1 MDAARRSLL
10 ADAEGDSND
19 YPAVG
24 AARPPRAPLPEGRPP
39 RRGMRFIKAYWTTFR
54 VIVSYL
60 WLRFWARWRS
70 DEWVDRELRSTHLRN
85 AKRIERTICE
95 LQGLFIKV
103 GQVISIMTNFLP
115 EEFRRQLE
123 GLQDHVPP
131 RPYPDIAARIREEL
145 GGEPDAVFASFDKVP
160 IASASIGQVHRAR
173 LHTGEDVAVKVQ
185 YPDIDE
191 IVRGDLRT
199 MRRIFRIVQ
208 WFVPYQGLDDV
219 YREIRGI
226 VLAELDFR
234 AEADNGDRIAANFT
248 GRADVAFPRVVRER
262 STARVLTTRFEAGVK
277 ISDNVGTKQLGL
289 DRRALARQVVEV
301 YCQQIFTDGVYHA
314 DPHPGNLLVRPA
326 ASGEGAA
333 ELVFLDFGAVATI
346 SPEFRQGIIELVQGG
361 LTRDTPRIVRAMRQ
375 MGFVARGAD
384 DRVFEQVIEY
394 FHDRFSESIS
404 LDTLNLKDL
413 KVDPEKTFEKSLE
426 SLADLRKMD
435 ISLRELSESFYVP
448 KEAIV
453 LERTLLLLMG
463 LCTEL
468 DPTLNPM
475 EVIRPYLER
484 FVLGDSDWSAV
495 LVDTSRDVVMSVA
508 SLPGELRRFLRLAH
522 AGDLRLRVANLDTS
536 SQLMYR
542 LGHQAIFAAVGIAG
556 GAFALVL
563 EGRGEL
569 ERAGW
574 GWWTARVCGALMVWS
589 WWSSRGLLRR
599 KAK

>member
-54 VIVSYL
+54 VILSYL

-70 DEWVDRELRSTHLRN
+70 DEWIDRQLRETHLRN

-191 IVRGDLRT
+191 IVKGDLRT

-248 GRADVAFPRVVRER
+248 DRPDVAFPRVVRER

-277 ISDNVGTKQLGL
+277 ISDGAGTKQLGL

-326 ASGEGAA
+326 ASGGGAA

-569 ERAGW
+569 DRAGW

>member
-1 MDAARRSLL
+1 VDAARRSLL

-24 AARPPRAPLPEGRPP
+24 SARPPRAPLPEGRPP

-191 IVRGDLRT
+191 IVSGDLRT

-219 YREIRGI
+219 YREIR
-226 VLAELDFR
+226 AHR
-234 AEADNGDRIAANFT
+234 A
-248 GRADVAFPRVVRER
+248 GRARLPRRGRQRRSHRRQLHRSQADVAFPRVVRER

-361 LTRDTPRIVRAMRQ
+361 SPATPADRPRDAADGLRRARRRRPGLRAGHRVLPRPLQREHL
-375 MGFVARGAD
+375 ARHAQPEG
-384 DRVFEQVIEY
+384 
-394 FHDRFSESIS
+394 SEARSR
-404 LDTLNLKDL
+404 
-413 KVDPEKTFEKSLE
+413 E
-426 SLADLRKMD
+426 DLREEPREPGRPAQD
-435 ISLRELSESFYVP
+435 GHLAARAVRELPRAQGGDRPRAHAAPAHGPVHRARP
-448 KEAIV
+448 DAQP
-453 LERTLLLLMG
+453 
-463 LCTEL
+463 
-468 DPTLNPM
+468 D

-569 ERAGW
+569 DRAGW

>member
-1 MDAARRSLL
+1 VDAARRSLI

-39 RRGMRFIKAYWTTFR
+39 RRGMRFVKAYWTTFR
-54 VIVSYL
+54 VILSYL

-70 DEWVDRELRSTHLRN
+70 DEWIDRELRATHLRN

-145 GGEPDAVFASFDKVP
+145 GGEPDVVFASFDKVP

-191 IVRGDLRT
+191 IVKGDLRT

-248 GRADVAFPRVVRER
+248 DRPDVAFPRVVRER

-277 ISDNVGTKQLGL
+277 ISDGVGTKQLGL

-326 ASGEGAA
+326 ASGGGAA

-522 AGDLRLRVANLDTS
+522 AGDLRLRVANLDSS

-599 KAK
+599 KSK

>member
-1 MDAARRSLL
+1 
-10 ADAEGDSND
+10 
-19 YPAVG
+19 
-24 AARPPRAPLPEGRPP
+24 
-39 RRGMRFIKAYWTTFR
+39 
-54 VIVSYL
+54 
-60 WLRFWARWRS
+60 
-70 DEWVDRELRSTHLRN
+70 
-85 AKRIERTICE
+85 
-95 LQGLFIKV
+95 
-103 GQVISIMTNFLP
+103 
-115 EEFRRQLE
+115 
-123 GLQDHVPP
+123 
-131 RPYPDIAARIREEL
+131 
-145 GGEPDAVFASFDKVP
+145 
-160 IASASIGQVHRAR
+160 
-173 LHTGEDVAVKVQ
+173 VQ

-522 AGDLRLRVANLDTS
+522 AGDLRLRVANLDGS

-569 ERAGW
+569 DRAGW

>member
-24 AARPPRAPLPEGRPP
+24 SARPPRAPLPEGRPP

-569 ERAGW
+569 DRAGW

>member
-1 MDAARRSLL
+1 MDAARRSLI

-54 VIVSYL
+54 VILSYL

-70 DEWVDRELRSTHLRN
+70 DEWIDRQLRETHLRN

-191 IVRGDLRT
+191 IVKGDLRT

-248 GRADVAFPRVVRER
+248 DRPDVAFPRVVRER

-277 ISDNVGTKQLGL
+277 ISDGVGTKQLGL

-326 ASGEGAA
+326 AAGGGAA

-522 AGDLRLRVANLDTS
+522 AGDLRLRVANLDAS

-569 ERAGW
+569 DRAGW

-599 KAK
+599 KSK

>member
-1 MDAARRSLL
+1 VDAARRSLL

-24 AARPPRAPLPEGRPP
+24 SARPPRAPLPEGRPP

-569 ERAGW
+569 DRAGW

>member
-1 MDAARRSLL
+1 
-10 ADAEGDSND
+10 
-19 YPAVG
+19 
-24 AARPPRAPLPEGRPP
+24 
-39 RRGMRFIKAYWTTFR
+39 
-54 VIVSYL
+54 
-60 WLRFWARWRS
+60 
-70 DEWVDRELRSTHLRN
+70 
-85 AKRIERTICE
+85 
-95 LQGLFIKV
+95 
-103 GQVISIMTNFLP
+103 
-115 EEFRRQLE
+115 
-123 GLQDHVPP
+123 
-131 RPYPDIAARIREEL
+131 
-145 GGEPDAVFASFDKVP
+145 
-160 IASASIGQVHRAR
+160 
-173 LHTGEDVAVKVQ
+173 
-185 YPDIDE
+185 
-191 IVRGDLRT
+191 
-199 MRRIFRIVQ
+199 
-208 WFVPYQGLDDV
+208 
-219 YREIRGI
+219 
-226 VLAELDFR
+226 
-234 AEADNGDRIAANFT
+234 
-248 GRADVAFPRVVRER
+248 
-262 STARVLTTRFEAGVK
+262 
-277 ISDNVGTKQLGL
+277 
-289 DRRALARQVVEV
+289 
-301 YCQQIFTDGVYHA
+301 
-314 DPHPGNLLVRPA
+314 
-326 ASGEGAA
+326 
-333 ELVFLDFGAVATI
+333 
-346 SPEFRQGIIELVQGG
+346 
-361 LTRDTPRIVRAMRQ
+361 MRQ

-569 ERAGW
+569 DRAGW